1 MEKKKCIV
9 DSVCDA
15 LLNLVPLYNLKNVK
29 NTHGGVLL
37 LLFKLMNNEVFG
49 KTMENVRKYRGIKFN
64 TTERGRNY
72 LVPVNDSTFV

>member
-1 MEKKKCIV
+1 M
-9 DSVCDA
+9 
-15 LLNLVPLYNLKNVK
+15 
-29 NTHGGVLL
+29 LL

-72 LVPVNDSTFV
+72 LVPVICLSENDSPRLSKKSVHNSFDETVHSIMQLLKLTLT